1 MLRRTIIFLILLMS
15 MTMLYA
21 SDQLKNSD
29 LASLEQKQK
38 QLNEIIEQLDQSQK
52 KFNKD
57 FDHWVSSISEAD
69 IYFVNGKEQ
78 LAPSKSQQGC
88 HILQQIIDDLDGQM
102 NKIRILADELGSS
115 TEELPKRDQLIE
127 KIDLAYED
135 FKKIGMQ
142 CLLH

>member
-1 MLRRTIIFLILLMS
+1 MLRRTIILLILLMS

-29 LASLEQKQK
+29 LASLEQKQE
-38 QLNEIIEQLDQSQK
+38 QLNQIIEQFDQSQK

-78 LAPSKSQQGC
+78 LAPNKSQQGC
-88 HILQQIIDDLDGQM
+88 QILQQIIDDLDGQM
-102 NKIRILADELGSS
+102 NKI
-115 TEELPKRDQLIE
+115 
-127 KIDLAYED
+127 
-135 FKKIGMQ
+135 
-142 CLLH
+142 

>member
-1 MLRRTIIFLILLMS
+1 MLRRTIILLILLMS

-29 LASLEQKQK
+29 LASLEQKQ
-38 QLNEIIEQLDQSQK
+38 LNEIIEQLDQSQK
-52 KFNKD
+52 KFNRD
-57 FDHWVSSISEAD
+57 FDHWVSSISETD

-78 LAPSKSQQGC
+78 LAPNKSQQGC
-88 HILQQIIDDLDGQM
+88 QILQQIIDDLDGQM

-115 TEELPKRDQLIE
+115 AEELPKRDQLIE
-127 KIDLAYED
+127 KIDLASED